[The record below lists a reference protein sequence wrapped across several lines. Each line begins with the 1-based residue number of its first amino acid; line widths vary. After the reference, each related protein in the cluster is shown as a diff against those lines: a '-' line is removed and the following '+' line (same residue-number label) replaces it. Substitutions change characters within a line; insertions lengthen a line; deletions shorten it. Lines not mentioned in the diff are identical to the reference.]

1 MCVHGKRKRKRKRST
16 HLLLALS
23 NVRGDGALHHI
34 SPVSE
39 PQEDPARG
47 RVQKEACVA
56 VERGRTRLDLYT
68 AGARGRERA
77 RAYVHAFTSCTP
89 RQLLYVLNIFLDCQY
104 NTSLT
109 LLLICMCMHL
119 HHVHI
124 DNYCSHTCTRICSY
138 TPHMYVRA
146 YTRTHFCSRTH
157 TYTHVQRTL
166 TYKHVHTLAYI
177 PAKNRLCGGPA
188 PQSGTCTV

>member
-1 MCVHGKRKRKRKRST
+1 MFFLKKQSAAPAIRRGCNSSPAKSRLCARSI
-16 HLLLALS
+16 H
-23 NVRGDGALHHI
+23 V
-34 SPVSE
+34 
-39 PQEDPARG
+39 
-47 RVQKEACVA
+47 
-56 VERGRTRLDLYT
+56 
-68 AGARGRERA
+68 
-77 RAYVHAFTSCTP
+77 RAYVH
-89 RQLLYVLNIFLDCQY
+89 IDCRY

-109 LLLICMCMHL
+109 LSLICMCMHL

>member
-1 MCVHGKRKRKRKRST
+1 MRMAPPELCVCVCVCVRERERERTLCVCVHGKRKRKRKRST

-124 DNYCSHTCTRICSY
+124 DNYCSHTCQKRPTTVSKE
-138 TPHMYVRA
+138 
-146 YTRTHFCSRTH
+146 
-157 TYTHVQRTL
+157 TYYSVKRDLLQCQKRPTTVSKE
-166 TYKHVHTLAYI
+166 TYYSV
-177 PAKNRLCGGPA
+177 
-188 PQSGTCTV
+188 

>member
-1 MCVHGKRKRKRKRST
+1 
-16 HLLLALS
+16 
-23 NVRGDGALHHI
+23 LHHI

-124 DNYCSHTCTRICSY
+124 DNYCSHTCQKRPTTVSKETYYSVKRDLLQCQKRPTTVSKETYYSVKRVMY
-138 TPHMYVRA
+138 TQTTTAAIHVRA
-146 YTRTHFCSRTH
+146 YVHIRRTC
-157 TYTHVQRTL
+157 TY
-166 TYKHVHTLAYI
+166 AYI
-177 PAKNRLCGGPA
+177 HAHTFACIYIMY
-188 PQSGTCTV
+188 T